1 MTGKLTMTLLVL
13 LALGVSLAAA
23 NPPHPITRAQEK
35 TTCGLEAKGYYTQ
48 GQPIVM
54 RISLQNHSYEP
65 SVVDLGYDRE
75 GALELKLKRGE
86 GEWMALPHK
95 KVRDGISRVGK
106 FTIPSQEG
114 YSQQIIL
121 DDWYKFS
128 EPGKYVVS
136 FALAKSPRCFP
147 LELPFEI
154 LPMSAQ
160 WLSDASSELLDKIRQ
175 NKDDYAKAADAA
187 NVLARI
193 DNPLVVPF
201 LIKAL
206 EANPMV
212 DSIVIPAIE
221 RVGDKQAIHFLISF
235 LEKNV
240 SSSSRYELVRPALV
254 RLEKRS
260 AAEEVEAIRIALAR
274 FPAP

>member
-1 MTGKLTMTLLVL
+1 MTREPTMMLLVM
-13 LALGVSLAAA
+13 LALGVSLT
-23 NPPHPITRAQEK
+23 HAQEK

-54 RISLQNHSYEP
+54 RITLQNHSYEP

-75 GALELKLKRGE
+75 GALDLKLKRAE

-95 KVRDGISRVGK
+95 KVREGISRIGK
-106 FTIPSQEG
+106 FPIPSQEA

-136 FALAKSPRCFP
+136 FALAKSPRCIP

-154 LPMSAQ
+154 LPLNTE
-160 WLSDASSELLDKIRQ
+160 WLSDASGELLDKIRQ

-206 EANPMV
+206 EANPRV

-221 RVGDKQAIHFLISF
+221 RVGDRQAIHFLISF
-235 LEKNV
+235 LEKND

-260 AAEEVEAIRIALAR
+260 APEEVEAIRIALAR